1 MKLPKLKRPTVRRT
15 DQSGATEAPPANSML
30 PEADEPGP
38 PSAVGPRPFE
48 PPRKEPKDDLWFRF
62 STRVRALGYWL
73 RERAQAGAGL
83 AQRGGRA
90 VGGFWSR
97 RSQADRIKIGA
108 VVGVLLLYAVIK
120 FASIPGVPC
129 SISAAAEC
137 APGDDTV
144 ALVPADALL
153 YAHVTLEGDSAQLE
167 RAGEAFEQLG
177 ELERLVVGSGSGA
190 VPAPSGATVDLRLDV
205 LPWAEGDLAIATVPG
220 PKQASATAFITGVAQ
235 RAGAEQF
242 MTKIAPAETPAQQQ
256 QGDASLTAYPSGF
269 AYTFIGDEIA
279 FGDELAVRRSLDAD
293 SGAAEPL
300 DGSEQA
306 APLDDLPDAR
316 FAEVYL
322 SRDGVQRLLAGRAG
336 PASQLET
343 FVDYA
348 ATTGIAAAA
357 VAKDEGIEVD
367 LVSRLDPKL
376 AERSPSLFSA
386 LPTFEPS
393 LADEVGSRAIG
404 YAGLGDVGPTLS
416 ELLGQPGAKGLGG
429 ALQGVGA
436 GLEQEAGVNPLRD
449 LLPALD
455 GQAALVAEP
464 TDAVPFATLIV
475 AGIDEDK
482 VSEALAGLQRPL
494 LRSTGR
500 GGGRRPSFEESEV
513 EGVIVRSIRLSP
525 TVNLSYAVFDETLVL
540 STDPAGITQV
550 RAGGESL
557 ADSGPY
563 EQTTDQLPDQ
573 VSALVFLNLDELFGQ
588 VTRTGLVEDPSF
600 ADLTVLF
607 ENASSLGLAV
617 NGEEDSIRTELFLTL
632 D

>member
-1 MKLPKLKRPTVRRT
+1 MKLPQLKRRT
-15 DQSGATEAPPANSML
+15 PSQPDDGEPEPPQPAKPPDTE
-30 PEADEPGP
+30 
-38 PSAVGPRPFE
+38 GPRPFQP
-48 PPRKEPKDDLWFRF
+48 PPRKVPKPDLWFRF

-73 RERAQAGAGL
+73 RERGQAGLGVA
-83 AQRGGRA
+83 RGGAGA

-97 RSQADRIKIGA
+97 RSSADRIKIGA
-108 VVGVLLLYAVIK
+108 VAGVLLLYAVVK
-120 FASIPGVPC
+120 FVSIPGVPC
-129 SISAAAEC
+129 GISAAKEC

-167 RAGEAFEQLG
+167 RAGDAFEQLG
-177 ELERLVVGSGSGA
+177 ELERLVVGSGSAA
-190 VPAPSGATVDLRLDV
+190 VPAPSGAAVDLRLDL
-205 LPWAEGDLAIATVPG
+205 LPWAEGDLAIATIPG
-220 PKQASATAFITGVAQ
+220 AKQASATVFITGVSQ

-242 MTKIAPAETPAQQQ
+242 MTKIAPAETPTEEK
-256 QGDASLTAYPSGF
+256 QGDASLTVYPSGF
-269 AYTFIGDEIA
+269 AFAFIGDEIA
-279 FGDELAVRRSLDAD
+279 FGDEAAVRRSLDAE
-293 SGAAEPL
+293 SGEAESL
-300 DGSEQA
+300 DGSEQG
-306 APLDDLPDAR
+306 APREDLPEAR

-322 SRDGVQRLLAGRAG
+322 SREGVQRLLAGRAG

-343 FVDYA
+343 FVDYG

-376 AERSPSLFSA
+376 AEKSPSFFSE
-386 LPTFEPS
+386 LPTFEPT
-393 LADEVGSRAIG
+393 LADEAGSRAIG
-404 YAGLGDVGPTLS
+404 YVGLGDVGPTLS
-416 ELLGQPGAKGLGG
+416 ELLGQPGAQGLSG
-429 ALQGVGA
+429 ALQGLGA
-436 GLEQEAGVNPLRD
+436 SLEQEAGVNPLRD

-464 TDAVPFATLIV
+464 TDGVPFASLIV
-475 AGIDEDK
+475 EGVDEDE

-494 LRSTGR
+494 LRSIDP
-500 GGGRRPSFEESEV
+500 GGGQLPRFEESEV
-513 EGVIVRSIRLSP
+513 EGATVRSVQLSP

-540 STDPAGITQV
+540 STDPAGIAQV
-550 RAGGESL
+550 RSGGDSL

-563 EQTTDQLPDQ
+563 EQATDQLPDE

-607 ENASSLGLAV
+607 DNASSLGLAV
-617 NGEEDSIRTELFLTL
+617 KGEEESIRTELFLTL